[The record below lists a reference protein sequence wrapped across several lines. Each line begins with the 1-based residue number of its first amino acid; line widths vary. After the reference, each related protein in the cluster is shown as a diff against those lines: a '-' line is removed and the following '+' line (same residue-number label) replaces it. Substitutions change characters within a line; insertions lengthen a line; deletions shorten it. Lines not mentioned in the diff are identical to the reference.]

1 MRRKYD
7 EVSRGF
13 AQTFPDSLM
22 VRGQHQSLGSLD
34 LASRVDE
41 AGSIVFAVVVEKRRA
56 EYEMCLPHQKPMDVV
71 CLEDMVRICAKFQYS
86 L

>member
-41 AGSIVFAVVVEKRRA
+41 AGSIVLAVVVEKRSDR
-56 EYEMCLPHQKPMDVV
+56 
-71 CLEDMVRICAKFQYS
+71 
-86 L
+86 